1 MIANAPTPAG
11 QSLLARF
18 VGDAS
23 SPLGLLLG
31 ALVPT
36 PLAAVA
42 CRLPSSMRVG

>member
-1 MIANAPTPAG
+1 MMIANAVNPAG

-18 VGDAS
+18 SGDAS

-31 ALVPT
+31 AIVPT

-42 CRLPSSMRVG
+42 FRLR